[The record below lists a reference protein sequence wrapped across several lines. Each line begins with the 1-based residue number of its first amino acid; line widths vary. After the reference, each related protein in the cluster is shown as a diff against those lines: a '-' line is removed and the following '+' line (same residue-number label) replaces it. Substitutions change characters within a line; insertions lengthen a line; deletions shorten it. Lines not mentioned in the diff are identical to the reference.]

1 MQTDPPDTPEN
12 PTDAKIKARALAAE
26 RRAAMRLRARK
37 IRQSVA
43 ALTAS
48 MFIFS
53 GAYIGIQLA
62 NGKDPS
68 LLASSSSGTSTTLV
82 ASSTNPAVKTT
93 ASGATTTAVT
103 TASTAAAG
111 TTSSAAA
118 TEEGSTE
125 NASTAVRTSQS

>member
-1 MQTDPPDTPEN
+1 MPTDSPAAPEN
-12 PTDAKIKARALAAE
+12 PTDAKIKARALAAQ
-26 RRAAMRLRARK
+26 RREAMRLRARR

-48 MFIFS
+48 LFIFS
-53 GAYIGIQLA
+53 GAYIGVQLA

-82 ASSTNPAVKTT
+82 ASSSSPVKTT
-93 ASGATTTAVT
+93 ASGGAAAST
-103 TASTAAAG
+103 TASTASTG
-111 TTSSAAA
+111 TTTTAAS

-125 NASTAVRTSQS
+125 GATTSVTTSQS